1 MSQDNPKLFISYCWS
16 SPEHEQWVLN
26 LATELREAGVNVIFD
41 KWDLKEG
48 HDALKFM
55 EKMVTDPK
63 IKKVAIICDH
73 TYVEKADNRSGGV
86 GTETQIISPKIYAKA
101 DQNKFV
107 VIVAERDKNGEVCLP
122 TYYKSRI
129 YIDLSESDLYATN
142 FERLL
147 RWIYDKPLYI
157 KPKMGKIPE
166 FLSEIDSI
174 NLGTSLKYKRA
185 LDAVRN
191 NRVYVKGALDE
202 YFQTF
207 VENLEE
213 FRISNVVGEF
223 DDEVIKNIDNFLP
236 YRNEAITIFLAIAQY
251 RNVQET
257 WQQLHKFFENLI
269 PYMDRPEGVKT
280 WGESDFDNFRFIIH
294 ELFLYAISSLL
305 KYECFDGVTYLI
317 RQHYFVE
324 KDYDSNR
331 NVIKPF
337 TVFLKETPSFGHR
350 NERLNLKRT
359 SLRTDLLKQRSKT
372 SGMKFMQ
379 LMQSDFVL
387 FIRDCFDVIKYQQY
401 QAWWPHTLLYFKR
414 HSCTL
419 EIFARAQSKQYFS
432 KIKCIFDIGEKNDF
446 ILLFEAFKKKELTL
460 PSWGIF
466 SYLLNPEIL
475 LGFEWLAT
483 RP

>member
-1 MSQDNPKLFISYCWS
+1 MSKDNPKLFISYCWS
-16 SPEHEQWVLN
+16 SSEHEQWVLS
-26 LATELREAGVNVIFD
+26 LATELREAGVDVIFD

-73 TYVEKADNRSGGV
+73 TYMEKADNRSGGV

-142 FERLL
+142 FEQFL

-157 KPKMGKIPE
+157 KPKMGKTPE

-185 LDAVRN
+185 LDAIRN

-236 YRNEAITIFLAIAQY
+236 YRNEAITIFLAVAQY

-269 PYMDRPEGVKT
+269 PYMDSSERT
-280 WGESDFDNFRFIIH
+280 IARMARDFDNFRFLIH

-305 KYECFDGVTYLI
+305 KYECFSAVAYLI

-324 KDYDSNR
+324 KNKEYNK
-331 NVIKPF
+331 NVMEPF
-337 TVFLKETPSFGHR
+337 TIFLQNTYSLGRR

-372 SGMKFMQ
+372 SGIKFMQ
-379 LMQSDFVL
+379 LMQTDFIL
-387 FIRDCFDVIKYQQY
+387 FIRDCFDVIKYQQH
-401 QAWWPHTLLYFKR
+401 QAWSPNTLLYFER
-414 HSCTL
+414 YNCTL
-419 EIFARAQSKQYFS
+419 EIFARAQSKEYFS
-432 KIKCIFDIGEKNDF
+432 KIKCIFDIEDKKDF
-446 ILLFEAFKKKELTL
+446 ILLFEAFKKEELTI
-460 PSWGIF
+460 PSWGFF
-466 SYLLNPEIL
+466 SFKPKPEKL
-475 LGFEWLAT
+475 LGFEGLQT